1 MHLDFASWVDVS
13 HEQLEDMVL
22 EHLERERGLMVS
34 LLTLLSVVYR
44 RNLHAMQGYHSL
56 NDYLIRR
63 FKMTKQQAFQR
74 AAVARVV
81 HDHPGLLTMLERGES
96 CLAHLAIIAPR
107 LTPANSQVLYN
118 AAATM
123 SKRELEG
130 FAPRVAADGS
140 IAPGDEIVTLTIRC
154 RAECADMFDDV
165 QALVASGHGMVSQG
179 EVLMQ
184 ALSCYLEKH
193 DPGRK
198 AERAMRRERKKAE
211 KQQQIMERLEE
222 GWSWERGHPQAV
234 AVNKR
239 KLAEQ
244 QLQQGKG
251 QGQQQNVVK
260 EEGEKRADE
269 PGPNSRSYIPSSVKH
284 QVWLRDEGRC
294 TWEDAEGRRCEA
306 RHYLQFDHIRMVC
319 HGGTD
324 TTFNLRL
331 RCGVHNRLVAQLQ
344 GVRRPGG
351 ERSHPDNTGLPG
363 SRTPPF
369 LIRGYF

>member
-1 MHLDFASWVDVS
+1 MSLNFASWVDVS

-22 EHLERERGLMVS
+22 EHLERERKLMVS
-34 LLTLLSVVYR
+34 LLMLLSIVYR
-44 RNLHAMQGYHSL
+44 RNLHTMRGYYSL

-63 FKMTKQQAFQR
+63 FGMTKQQAFQR
-74 AAVARVV
+74 AAVARVL
-81 HDHPGLLTMLERGES
+81 HDHPGLLDMLEGGES

-130 FAPRVAADGS
+130 FVPRVAADGS
-140 IAPGDEIVTLTIRC
+140 IAPGDEMVTLTIRC

-184 ALSCYLEKH
+184 ALSCYLDKH

-198 AERAMRRERKKAE
+198 AERALRRARKKAE
-211 KQQQIMERLEE
+211 KKEELMDRLQE
-222 GWSWERGHPQAV
+222 GWNWERGHPQAV

-239 KLAEQ
+239 KMAERQ
-244 QLQQGKG
+244 
-251 QGQQQNVVK
+251 QQQNDTK
-260 EEGEKRADE
+260 TRGEGRMNE
-269 PGPNSRSYIPSSVKH
+269 PGPTSRPHIPSSVRH

-294 TWEDAEGRRCEA
+294 TWRDNEDRRCEA
-306 RHYLQFDHIRMVC
+306 RHYLQYDHIRMVC
-319 HGGTD
+319 HGGLD
-324 TTFNLRL
+324 TIDNLRL
-331 RCGVHNRLVAQLQ
+331 RCGLHNRLVAEQQ
-344 GVRRPGG
+344 GAHRPMVK
-351 ERSHPDNTGLPG
+351 ESHTGSTGFPG

-369 LIRGYF
+369 RIIGRRTDPF